1 MLTPD
6 QMNAVAQAQASKLR
20 VVRRALPPVIGHGY
34 VDLVRAHQLTPPPAP
49 PAPGQPPPMNISPF
63 QPRRPLQISR
73 SFFLYREQSGDDD
86 ILKAL
91 ITQAAADLADAEDT
105 VILLGGD
112 ARTTLR
118 DLNITFDPIDLRKQV
133 RLFPIAGGP
142 ITGNILDRILRGIVH
157 LQRNGYNGE
166 YRVIVSPYRYSQAYR
181 RRAGRSA
188 LIHEIQALLPN
199 NGFLSSSILRGN
211 QGVIFSLARGTV
223 RLSVPVDTYVD
234 ASIPNDDQGRQRF
247 RVAQQFRLILDDP
260 YARVALR

>member
-6 QMNAVAQAQASKLR
+6 QMNALAQAQASKLR
-20 VVRRALPPVIGHGY
+20 VVRRALPPAIGHGY
-34 VDLVRAHQLTPPPAP
+34 VDIVRGHELALTAL
-49 PAPGQPPPMNISPF
+49 GQPTPMNIRPF
-63 QPRRPLQISR
+63 QPRRPLQMSR
-73 SFFLYREQSGDDD
+73 SFFLHREQYGDDD

-91 ITQAAADLADAEDT
+91 ITQAAAKLADAEDA
-105 VILLGGD
+105 VILLGRA
-112 ARTTLR
+112 ARTKLE
-118 DLNITFDPIDLRKQV
+118 DLNIRFDPIDLRKQG
-133 RLFPIAGGP
+133 RLVPAIAGGP
-142 ITGNILDRILRGIVH
+142 IRRNILDSILRGIVD

-234 ASIPNDDQGRQRF
+234 TSIPNDDQGRQRF

-260 YARVALR
+260 YRARVALR